1 MVVNSLSTDERIRR
15 LAEWAS
21 KDISSFALSLNHGLA
36 RRVSYIFRSWA
47 PSSLLKK
54 CVYAKM
60 TVVFP
65 CGLVL

>member
-1 MVVNSLSTDERIRR
+1 MLTNMLTKNNQKVDFRLTFVFGGARTTPVFLAVNVDLGEARR
-15 LAEWAS
+15 L
-21 KDISSFALSLNHGLA
+21 
-36 RRVSYIFRSWA
+36 